1 TALSGVTAAP
11 HLSAAADLLV
21 CLDFSD
27 AESYLALAATR
38 QLVADFD
45 LQVQWLPI
53 KAGLQRVSN
62 QPPTEV
68 GEDPLLAYKARR
80 AKARQAYAATELQ
93 RTCRLLDIP
102 VSHGQPQADTR
113 LAALGLLY
121 VNAEYVNAEYDNAAA
136 GAAAAAAA
144 YIETVYAGLFRHAA
158 GGPAPITTVV
168 SGALHAA
175 ALAEAPFAA
184 FVAAQGPQVL
194 AELEDSL
201 LALGLFASP
210 GYLYQEQRFQGRQ
223 HLPLLRWMLQGAT
236 GIPPV

>member
-1 TALSGVTAAP
+1 MSGVTAPP

-27 AESYLALAATR
+27 AESYLALTATR

-102 VSHGQPQADTR
+102 VSHGQPQTDTR

-121 VNAEYVNAEYDNAAA
+121 VNAEYVSADAA
-136 GAAAAAAA
+136 AAAAAAA

-168 SGALHAA
+168 SGALQAA

-210 GYLYQEQRFQGRQ
+210 GYLYQGQRFQGRQ

>member
-1 TALSGVTAAP
+1 MSGVTAPP

-102 VSHGQPQADTR
+102 VSHGQPQTDTR

-121 VNAEYVNAEYDNAAA
+121 VNAEYVS
-136 GAAAAAAA
+136 AAAAAA

-158 GGPAPITTVV
+158 GGPAPITTLV
-168 SGALHAA
+168 SGALQAA

-210 GYLYQEQRFQGRQ
+210 GYLYQGQRFQGRQ

>member
-1 TALSGVTAAP
+1 MSGVTAPP

-62 QPPTEV
+62 QPPLEV

-113 LAALGLLY
+113 LAALGLL
-121 VNAEYVNAEYDNAAA
+121 YVNAEYDNAAA

-210 GYLYQEQRFQGRQ
+210 GYLYQGQRFQGRQ